1 LSRAEPAFRC
11 SQASLGSEEDL
22 AGSASTVRAFLLVE
36 AEGAWGAQAL
46 GARLLP
52 DPVAETLKE
61 MERRHQV
68 RPLLIRRAG
77 RRAAHDAPVTVF
89 AAHTG
94 PADPWLERARLDRLE
109 DLLDVDV
116 AGVRQGHRPGLSPYP
131 GPLFLVCTH
140 GRHDA
145 CCAERGR
152 PVWLAMRHA
161 DPERTWQVSH
171 IGGDRYAANVVVLP
185 DGLYYGRVTPLDAP
199 RLATAHREGRL
210 LLDRLRGRTAYPFA
224 VQAAEIYLRRAT
236 GLDGNRDLALVSQDR
251 DGELT
256 SAVFEAGPR
265 RWQVRVR
272 STADDPRQ
280 LTCSATRLNRPLR
293 HELVSLS

>member
-1 LSRAEPAFRC
+1 LSTAGPAFRC
-11 SQASLGSEEDL
+11 SQAGLDSGDDL

-36 AEGAWGAQAL
+36 AEGAWGSQAL
-46 GARLLP
+46 DARLLP
-52 DPVAETLKE
+52 ESVRATLRE
-61 MERRHQV
+61 MERRHNV

-77 RRAAHDAPVTVF
+77 RRAGDDAPVTVF
-89 AAHTG
+89 AAHAG
-94 PADPWLERARLDRLE
+94 PADPWVERAQLDRFE
-109 DLLDVDV
+109 DLLDIDTS
-116 AGVRQGHRPGLSPYP
+116 GVRQGRRPGLTPYT

-161 DPERTWQVSH
+161 EPERTWQVSH

-199 RLATAHREGRL
+199 RLTEAHRNGRL
-210 LLDRLRGRTAYPFA
+210 LLERLRGRTAYPFA
-224 VQAAEIYLRRAT
+224 VQAAEIFLRRAT
-236 GLDGNRDLALVSQDR
+236 GLLGDDDLVLVSQHR

-256 SAVFEAGPR
+256 LAVFEAGPR
-265 RWQVRVR
+265 RWRALVR
-272 STADDPRQ
+272 STADEPRQ

-293 HELVSLS
+293 HELVSLT